1 MGCSNRSLNNLD
13 TTVYRTGSCS
23 SCGDNSTVTIQ
34 FVDGAMPYSQ
44 GNNSQPSF
52 RQPVDFPTQ
61 FPPQFPP
68 QQPMPPMTPPPPV
81 QAPVA
86 FPTNSYALFYN
97 AAAAGATYAA
107 GTNIPFPSTL
117 YDTTAIPG
125 FVNNN
130 GIPNNNG
137 MANNNGIT
145 NNNGV
150 ITLEGG
156 PRGRS
161 YLVNYQVTGT
171 FTTAQLG
178 IAVNGTV
185 DTNSITS
192 ANDTDAETVSGS
204 YIVTVPANTISTI
217 AVNVVSG
224 TVATGTPTTG
234 TNISVVRIY

>member
-13 TTVYRTGSCS
+13 TTIYRTGSGS

-34 FVDGAMPYSQ
+34 FVDGAMPYCH

-52 RQPVDFPTQ
+52 RPPMN

-68 QQPMPPMTPPPPV
+68 QPPMPPMPPIPPV
-81 QAPVA
+81 TN
-86 FPTNSYALFYN
+86 PTSTYALFYN
-97 AAAAGATYAA
+97 ASATGATYAA

-117 YDTTAIPG
+117 YDTSSVTSFG
-125 FVNNN
+125 NNN
-130 GIPNNNG
+130 GIPNNFGIPNNNN

-156 PRGRS
+156 PRGRA
-161 YLVNYQVTGT
+161 YLVNYQVTGI

-192 ANDTDAETVSGS
+192 ATGDDADTVSGS

-234 TNISVVRIY
+234 TNISIVRIY